1 MKPSLKFVMKIPWNY
16 TQDPCKNLIYLITIL
31 VCIISQYNVTLQGI
45 PLNNKNV
52 NKKRSVDLTTAVIQK
67 DKIDDDA
74 YSKLATS
81 CPSLDR
87 KIYVGHSP
95 MGFLA
100 GELNSSKINYQK
112 VSSKS
117 VSTLDDCMDECCN
130 KRSSCESIFAYVN
143 NSVSESR
150 LTCFMITC
158 KEGKYCLPSESTK
171 KLENSTA
178 VILLRPPSGVSVC
191 MYPYF

>member
-1 MKPSLKFVMKIPWNY
+1 MKSSLKFGIKIPWNNGENKRLNIFY
-16 TQDPCKNLIYLITIL
+16 FVTIL
-31 VCIISQYNVTLQGI
+31 LTIVSKFNVTLQDI
-45 PLNNKNV
+45 PLSNHNLNN
-52 NKKRSVDLTTAVIQK
+52 KRSVDESTTAVIQK
-67 DKIDDDA
+67 DAIDDDA
-74 YSKLATS
+74 YSKLAPS

-117 VSTLDDCMDECCN
+117 VSSLDDCMDECCN
-130 KRSSCESIFAYVN
+130 KQSSCESIFAYVN
-143 NSVSESR
+143 NSVPEPV
-150 LTCFMITC
+150 LTCFMIAC

-178 VILLRPPSGVSVC
+178 VILLRPPSGVSVY
-191 MYPYF
+191 MYP